1 MTSERT
7 SRLVGGTALVTG
19 AAQGIGRAV
28 AEALAAAGAHVI
40 AADVAEQTPLPGG
53 RTVTLDV
60 TDEAALVAVIRDADP
75 PIAILVNNAAIY
87 RERPGLDFPT
97 EEWDRMFAIVA
108 RATFIATREVS
119 RRLREADLPGAV
131 INISSVAG
139 KFAFPTQADYCA
151 AKAAV
156 LGFTRGAASDLAGH
170 GITVN
175 AICPGTVD
183 TPMIATVISDLA
195 GHSGITTAEQRERL
209 IAGIPIGRMQR
220 PDEIAAGVV
229 FLASLGARA
238 ITGESLTIDGGL
250 ARD

>member
-1 MTSERT
+1 MAG
-7 SRLVGGTALVTG
+7 LVGEVALVTG
-19 AAQGIGRAV
+19 AARGIGRAC
-28 AEALAAAGAHVI
+28 AEALVAAGATVI
-40 AADVAEQTPLPGG
+40 AADIAGQDPLPGG

-60 TDEAALVAVIRDADP
+60 TDEAALTALIAASDP
-75 PIAILVNNAAIY
+75 PVAILVNNAAIY

-108 RATFIATREVS
+108 RATFVATREVA
-119 RRLREADLPGAV
+119 RRLREAGLPGAIV
-131 INISSVAG
+131 NVSSVAG

-156 LGFTRGAASDLAGH
+156 LGFTRGAALDLAPH

-175 AICPGTVD
+175 AVCPGTVD
-183 TPMIATVISDLA
+183 TPMIAAVIRDLA
-195 GHSGITTAEQRERL
+195 GHAGIAEAEQRARL
-209 IAGIPIGRMQR
+209 VAGIPIGRMQR
-220 PDEIAAGVV
+220 ADEIAAGVV
-229 FLASLGARA
+229 FLASSAARA

>member
-1 MTSERT
+1 MSE
-7 SRLVGGTALVTG
+7 VALVTG
-19 AAQGIGRAV
+19 AARGIGRAI
-28 AEALAAAGAHVI
+28 AEALVEAGAHVI
-40 AADVAEQTPLPGG
+40 AVDLAPQAPLPGG
-53 RTVTLDV
+53 RTETLDI
-60 TDEAALVAVIRDADP
+60 TDEAALVALIAAQEP
-75 PIAILVNNAAIY
+75 PIGILVNNAAIC
-87 RERPGLDFPT
+87 RERPGLDFAT

-108 RATFIATREVS
+108 RSTFVATREVS
-119 RRLREADLPGAV
+119 KRLRGAGLPGAV
-131 INISSVAG
+131 VNISSVAG

-156 LGFTRGAASDLAGH
+156 LGFTRGAALDLAPH

-183 TPMIATVISDLA
+183 TPMIANVITDLA
-195 GHSGITTAEQRERL
+195 GHAGISEAEQRQRL

-229 FLASLGARA
+229 FLASVGARA

>member
-1 MTSERT
+1 VTG
-7 SRLVGGTALVTG
+7 LVAGTALVTG
-19 AAQGIGRAV
+19 AAQGIGRAI
-28 AEALAAAGAHVI
+28 AEALVEAGALVI
-40 AADVAEQTPLPGG
+40 AADIAPQTPLAGA
-53 RTVTLDV
+53 RTLTLDV
-60 TDEAALVAVIRDADP
+60 TDEAGLAALIAAEDP
-75 PIAILVNNAAIY
+75 PIGILVNNAAIY

-108 RATFIATREVS
+108 RSTFVATREVS
-119 RRLREADLPGAV
+119 RRLRERRLPGAI

-156 LGFTRGAASDLAGH
+156 LGFTRGAALDLARH
-170 GITVN
+170 DITVN

-183 TPMIATVISDLA
+183 TPMIANVIGDLA
-195 GHSGITTAEQRERL
+195 RAGGITEAEQRERL
-209 IAGIPIGRMQR
+209 MAGIPIGRMQR

-229 FLASLGARA
+229 FLASMGARA